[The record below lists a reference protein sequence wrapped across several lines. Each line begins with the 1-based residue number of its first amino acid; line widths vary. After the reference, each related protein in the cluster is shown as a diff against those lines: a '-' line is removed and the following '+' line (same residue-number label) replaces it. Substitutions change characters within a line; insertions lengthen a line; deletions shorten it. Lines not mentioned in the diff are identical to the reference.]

1 LRTDP
6 LKDDDMND
14 ATRTL
19 ADIRGTVEYRLGDG
33 PLCSVPKGPV
43 EVDASAS
50 DVTLSWGS
58 GQTRQS
64 AAIPA
69 SDFSRYVASKAIV
82 ID

>member
-1 LRTDP
+1 
-6 LKDDDMND
+6 MNGS
-14 ATRTL
+14 TTTL

-43 EVDASAS
+43 EVETAGN

-82 ID
+82 IG